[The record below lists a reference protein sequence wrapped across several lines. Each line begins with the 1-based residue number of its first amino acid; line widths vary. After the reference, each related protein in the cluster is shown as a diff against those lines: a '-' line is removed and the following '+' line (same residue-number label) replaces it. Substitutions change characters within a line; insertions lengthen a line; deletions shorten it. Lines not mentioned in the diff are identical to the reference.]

1 MKSLSLSLLGLALN
15 YIPAISAK
23 CFSESLKPSYPCCKG
38 NKVVY
43 TDKDGQWGVENGE
56 WCGIETSISC
66 FSLALGYPCCKG
78 NTVVFSDDRGDWG
91 VEDKK
96 WCGIGEAPDAC
107 FSVALGYPCCE
118 GCKVK
123 YTDKSGD
130 WGVEHKQW
138 CGIKDS
144 CTKNDNP
151 SEEKEEEKEKET
163 DVEEPVQEITDF
175 EYKFLKLENK
185 KKNMLYSPLSID
197 YALNMLK
204 EGAANNT
211 LAEIIKVI
219 GNKDLTKY
227 SSVDKNLSFAN
238 GLFIRDNFYEKVL
251 TSYIDTLKEK
261 YDAEIVKDEF
271 KDAQN
276 ANQWIEDKTL
286 GIIKDML
293 DDSLV
298 QNPLSKMLIINAL
311 AIDMEWAVKF
321 RCSSTYGGAFFKD
334 DGEKIKATMMSRER
348 LFSNEIAYYLDDDL
362 TVLTMNLKKYGD
374 VQLEF
379 MALMPKTADLS
390 SFVDAVTKAQ
400 IEAID
405 EKLTLSSE
413 EKYGVNIEIPKFKFD
428 YDLELKKDLIE
439 LGINDAFDGD
449 RANFSK
455 MSKAETPDDTLYV
468 SDALH
473 KADIEFTEDGVKAAA
488 VTVIAMMANSA
499 IMPQVNYPVE
509 IIIDKPFMFVI
520 RDKTTK
526 DVWFTGTVYEPNL
539 WENDR
544 ESYYPSQRN
553 Y

>member
-118 GCKVK
+118 GCKVE
-123 YTDKSGD
+123 YTDKSGE

-144 CTKNDNP
+144 CTKKDDP
-151 SEEKEEEKEKET
+151 PEEET
-163 DVEEPVQEITDF
+163 DVEEPHQGVTDF
-175 EYKFLKLENK
+175 EFEFLKMENNK
-185 KKNMLYSPLSID
+185 ENMLYSPLSIE
-197 YALNMLK
+197 YALNMLR

-211 LAEIIKVI
+211 LAEINKVI

-227 SSVDKNLSFAN
+227 SSIDKNLSFAN
-238 GLFIRDNFYEKVL
+238 GLFVRDNFYAYVRS
-251 TSYIDTLKEK
+251 SYMETLKEK
-261 YDAEIVKDEF
+261 YDAEIIKDEF
-271 KDAQN
+271 KDAHN

-293 DDSLV
+293 DDSLI
-298 QNPLSKMLIINAL
+298 QNPLSVMLIINAL
-311 AIDMEWAVKF
+311 AIDMEWAAKF
-321 RCSSTYGGAFFKD
+321 SFNLTYGGIFYKD
-334 DGEKIKATMMSRER
+334 NGEEMNATMMYQKKT
-348 LFSNEIAYYLDDDL
+348 FSDDMAYYLDDKL
-362 TVLTMNLKKYGD
+362 TVLTMNLKKYND

-379 MALMPKTADLS
+379 MALMPNEDLS
-390 SFVDAVTKAQ
+390 GFIEKVTKAQ
-400 IEAID
+400 IEEID
-405 EKLTLSSE
+405 EKLTLTSE
-413 EKYGVNIEIPKFKFD
+413 TEYGVNIHIPKFKFN
-428 YDLELKKDLIE
+428 YSLKLKEDLMA
-439 LGINDAFDGD
+439 LGINDAFDKYIAD
-449 RANFSK
+449 FTK
-455 MSKAETPDDTLYV
+455 MAEKRTPDSNLYV
-468 SDALH
+468 SNALH

-488 VTVIAMMANSA
+488 VTVFAMMETTSYGK
-499 IMPQVNYPVE
+499 ITFPE
-509 IIIDKPFMFVI
+509 TIHIDKPFMFVI
-520 RDKTTK
+520 RDKATK
-526 DVWFTGTVYEPNL
+526 DIWFAGTVYEPNL
-539 WENDR
+539 WEN
-544 ESYYPSQRN
+544 EMNSYKPN
-553 Y
+553 YEFDYI